1 MLRAMSVT
9 KAAVDPV
16 SAAMLFAWVLV
27 GIAAVTGTT
36 MVVVGLIE
44 ELPGLIR
51 STLQHMSKR

>member
-1 MLRAMSVT
+1 MLRAISVT

-16 SAAMLFAWVLV
+16 SVGMLFAWVLV

>member
-1 MLRAMSVT
+1 MWRAMSVT

-16 SAAMLFAWVLV
+16 SAGMLFAWVLV

-51 STLQHMSKR
+51 TTLQHMSKR